1 MVWRFI
7 FYGYTFFNN
16 RDTVPHVK
24 GNHLSPELNKELVR
38 NVTGVMKDNFPG
50 IKVYATFG
58 NHDYYPSNMFPPHGN
73 GIDNDTYVIWEEWIN
88 ETSQVDNFLK
98 GII

>member
-1 MVWRFI
+1 
-7 FYGYTFFNN
+7 
-16 RDTVPHVK
+16 
-24 GNHLSPELNKELVR
+24 
-38 NVTGVMKDNFPG
+38 MKDNFPG

-73 GIDNDTYVIWEEWIN
+73 GIYNDTYVIWEEWIN

-98 GII
+98 GIIWKRVFYMFNCKFGTCVG